1 MAALTHTQNVTRL
14 YRKSLKHLLSWAI
27 DRRLWRRQALE
38 LRDRFDANKDVDHS
52 IALKLLQE
60 GEAEF
65 ERRKHPDPYI
75 SPEAPEGTKWE
86 RNLPPPPHVLEMTP
100 DEQKWYDD
108 VIKYGKK

>member
-52 IALKLLQE
+52 QALRLLQE

-75 SPEAPEGTKWE
+75 CNKYTCTYTYCMY
-86 RNLPPPPHVLEMTP
+86 VLISVLNGALLCT
-100 DEQKWYDD
+100 WALC
-108 VIKYGKK
+108 